1 MHNYNS
7 FDRRVGPHEQNM
19 VDKHVFSRS
28 PKSQHTVF
36 LGRFNAK
43 YTKYTPPPTKNS
55 QVCLPGATVVILT
68 GGITIYLGGG
78 VMSTIPG

>member
-1 MHNYNS
+1 
-7 FDRRVGPHEQNM
+7 M

-28 PKSQHTVF
+28 PKSQHTAF

-55 QVCLPGATVVILT
+55 RVCLPGATVVILRRV
-68 GGITIYLGGG
+68 GITIYLGGG